1 MTVFSSTP
9 EPEEHIEISREFKER
24 VVGPILKVKETRA
37 RYMLTG
43 TCSFLI

>member
-24 VVGPILKVKETRA
+24 VVGPILKVKET
-37 RYMLTG
+37 LLIG
-43 TCSFLI
+43 TRSFLI